1 MAQQCPDTRI
11 KVVMPGDNLYIHTGQ
26 IRSVTRWWNPLS
38 KRVWVR
44 IERHNTQVTLR
55 EVHDKIRQIQKEHPD
70 LDVFWDGDEYAICSR
85 EKTRPPEEGEEGEL
99 IDQVK

>member
-1 MAQQCPDTRI
+1 VDP
-11 KVVMPGDNLYIHTGQ
+11 V
-26 IRSVTRWWNPLS
+26 S

-55 EVHDKIRQIQKEHPD
+55 EVHDKIRQIQEENPD

-85 EKTRPPEEGEEGEL
+85 PKVKPSEEGEDKGFV
-99 IDQVK
+99 DQVK

>member
-1 MAQQCPDTRI
+1 MDWLWPGVWI
-11 KVVMPGDNLYIHTGQ
+11 KIVPGRDNLYIHPGQ
-26 IRSVTRWWNPLS
+26 IPFATGGGDLS

-44 IERHNTQVTLR
+44 IDRHNTQVTLR
-55 EVHDKIRQIQKEHPD
+55 DVHDKIKQIQEENPD

-85 EKTRPPEEGEEGEL
+85 PKVKPDQGDEGGVGN

>member
-1 MAQQCPDTRI
+1 MTPLCPGASI
-11 KVVMPGDNLYIHTGQ
+11 KVILRGDNLYIRTGQ
-26 IRSVTRWWNPLS
+26 IRSLPGGGALS

-44 IERHNTQVTLR
+44 IDRHNTQVTLR
-55 EVHDKIRQIQKEHPD
+55 EVHDKIRQIQEEHPD

-85 EKTRPPEEGEEGEL
+85 EKTRPPEEEEEL

>member
-1 MAQQCPDTRI
+1 MPEGSI
-11 KVVMPGDNLYIHTGQ
+11 KVVPGRDNLYIRTGQ
-26 IRSVTRWWNPLS
+26 IPFATGGGALS

-44 IERHNTQVTLR
+44 IDRYNTNVTLR
-55 EVHDKIRQIQKEHPD
+55 EVHDKIRQIQEDNPD

-85 EKTRPPEEGEEGEL
+85 PKVSADEASEEEGL